1 MILNSY
7 HVDAFTDEL
16 FKGNPACVIPLEN
29 WLKDE
34 FMLKI
39 ASENGVAETSYLIK
53 KSCTEGYSIRWFT
66 PDIEMYLCGHATLAT
81 AFIIARESDKPIGEI
96 LFTSA
101 SGELRVAVDNDLFTL
116 NFPSRTAM
124 PATLPRETYDSL
136 SIKPLEVL
144 KERDYLLIYKSQEQI
159 EEIEIDRN
167 LFDMVNMGPGGVII
181 TAPASE
187 PEVDFVS
194 RFYPAEHHFGGSCNR
209 LGPLYAY
216 PLLECTSRQTSYD
229 RQTNFAPWRH
239 PLLQRLRRPRPHF
252 RHRPTL
258 LQRYDT
264 FVRISP

>member
-29 WLKDE
+29 WLKDDL
-34 FMLKI
+34 MLKI
-39 ASENGVAETSYLIK
+39 AAENGVAETAFFIK
-53 KSCTEGYSIRWFT
+53 NSCTEGYSIRWFT
-66 PDIEMYLCGHATLAT
+66 PDIEMDLCGHATLAT

-144 KERDYLLIYKSQEQI
+144 KERDYLLIY
-159 EEIEIDRN
+159 RN

-194 RFYPAEHHFGGSCNR
+194 RFFTPQSTILEDPVTGSAHCTLIPYWSAR
-209 LGPLYAY
+209 LGKQVMTAK
-216 PLLECTSRQTSYD
+216 Q
-229 RQTNFAPWRH
+229 
-239 PLLQRLRRPRPHF
+239 
-252 RHRPTL
+252 
-258 LQRYDT
+258 
-264 FVRISP
+264 ISPRGGTLFCKDCGDRVLISGTARLYSKGMIRL

>member
-29 WLKDE
+29 WLKDDL
-34 FMLKI
+34 MLKI
-39 ASENGVAETSYLIK
+39 AAENGVAETAFFIK

-66 PDIEMYLCGHATLAT
+66 PDIEMDLCGHATLAT

-194 RFYPAEHHFGGSCNR
+194 RFFTPQSTILEDPVTGSAHCTLIPYWSAR
-209 LGPLYAY
+209 LGKQVMTAK
-216 PLLECTSRQTSYD
+216 Q
-229 RQTNFAPWRH
+229 
-239 PLLQRLRRPRPHF
+239 
-252 RHRPTL
+252 
-258 LQRYDT
+258 
-264 FVRISP
+264 ISPRGGTLFCKDCGDRVLISGTARLYSKGMIRL